1 MTKIIIPILLT
12 ALLSCNAPKN
22 KSTERIPVN
31 NSLAIKLKNPSFED
45 EPRAAQTP
53 ADWTDCGFQGESPPD
68 VQPNPTFNVIQ
79 KAFHGKTYLG
89 FVVRDVGTY
98 EGLGQKLHTPLSKDT
113 CYSFSAYLS
122 RSTTYESL
130 SQLTRKRTYYN
141 TSCVLRIW
149 AGNKPCENG
158 ELIATSTP
166 ISNSNW
172 QIYKFTLAPKQSW
185 KFFKLEAYYA
195 GDKANNGN
203 LLIDNL
209 SDITPCPCAKS
220 EK

>member
-1 MTKIIIPILLT
+1 MTKTIIPIILT
-12 ALLSCNAPKN
+12 AFISCNTATN
-22 KSTERIPVN
+22 NSTESISIN
-31 NSLAIKLKNPSFED
+31 NPLAIRLKNPSFED
-45 EPRAAQTP
+45 EPGSAHTP
-53 ADWTDCGFQGESPPD
+53 ENWTDCGFQGESPPD
-68 VQPNPTFNVIQ
+68 VQPNPTFNVFQ
-79 KAFHGKTYLG
+79 KAFHGSTYLG

-98 EGLGQKLHTPLSKDT
+98 EGLGQKLSIHLSKDT

-130 SQLTRKRTYYN
+130 SQLTKKNTYYN
-141 TSCVLRIW
+141 TSCILRIW
-149 AGNKPCENG
+149 AGNKLCENG

-172 QIYKFTLAPKQSW
+172 QIYKFTLAPKQNW

-195 GDKANNGN
+195 GDKAYNGN
-203 LLIDNL
+203 LLIDKL

-220 EK
+220 EN

>member
-1 MTKIIIPILLT
+1 MTKIIVPILLT
-12 ALLSCNAPKN
+12 AFISCTTVKN
-22 KSTERIPVN
+22 ISIENTTD
-31 NSLAIKLKNPSFED
+31 NSHIIKLKNPSFED
-45 EPRAAQTP
+45 EPSAAHTP
-53 ADWTDCGFQGESPPD
+53 EDWTDCGFQGESPPD

-79 KAFHGKTYLG
+79 KAFHGETYVG

-98 EGLGQKLHTPLSKDT
+98 EALGQKLRTPLTKDT
-113 CYSFSAYLS
+113 CYSFSVYLS

-130 SQLTRKRTYYN
+130 SQLTKRHTYYN

-149 AGNKPCENG
+149 AGKKSCEKG
-158 ELIATSTP
+158 ELITTSIP

-172 QIYKFTLAPKQSW
+172 QIYKFTFAPQQNW
-185 KFFKLEAYYA
+185 KFIKLEAFYA
-195 GDKANNGN
+195 GKKAYNGN
-203 LLIDNL
+203 LLIDNM